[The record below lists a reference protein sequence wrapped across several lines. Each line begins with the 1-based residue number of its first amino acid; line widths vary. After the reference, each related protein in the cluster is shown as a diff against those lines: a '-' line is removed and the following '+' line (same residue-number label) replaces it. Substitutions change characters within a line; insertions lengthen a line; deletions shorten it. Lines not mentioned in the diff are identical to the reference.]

1 MASQSSL
8 AATYARDG
16 YCVVSEPTLARA
28 IQALRHTFEDRF
40 LSRFNDDAAHNRNLI
55 KRFGDT
61 LDVTRFM
68 SSPHLEAIVRDI
80 GVQEPVFCG
89 PVVTHYTSHD
99 LTGQS
104 YGLPFHQDWP
114 SMGSSDNGLI
124 IWFNL
129 TDSGPATHGI
139 EVAPGFHRN
148 GILDGENHP
157 NGYILKQQSFPG
169 SVVPA
174 VAAGGMVFMSA
185 LLPHQTYVNPAFTG
199 WKLSLSRRF
208 DDLRCPAWPTRR
220 FANAYGTVVNRELFT
235 SNSPPMHA

>member
-1 MASQSSL
+1 MTTQSSP
-8 AATYARDG
+8 AETYASDG
-16 YCVVSEPTLARA
+16 YCVVTEPTLAA
-28 IQALRHTFEDRF
+28 KIQCLRETFENRF
-40 LSRFNDDAAHNRNLI
+40 LSLFNEDATHNRNLI

-61 LDVTRFM
+61 LEVARFM
-68 SSPHLEAIVRDI
+68 SSPQLEQIARDI
-80 GVQEPVFCG
+80 GIHEPVFCG

-114 SMGSSDNGLI
+114 SMASSDNGLI

-129 TDSGPATHGI
+129 TDSGPSTHGI

-174 VAAGGMVFMSA
+174 VSLGGIVFMSA
-185 LLPHQTYVNPAFTG
+185 FLPHRTYVNPAFKG

-208 DDLRCPAWPTRR
+208 DDLRCPQWHLRR

-235 SNSPPMHA
+235 SNPAPMGS